1 MNKKR
6 SVVNHFTN
14 WLFAEYGVPR
24 IPVRV
29 MYKCDAIIDDGER
42 CYGYFGYDNGEEHVI
57 LVAAKRIGLTKC
69 LFVIAHE
76 FVHYMQYL
84 NNRNMEEKE
93 IIEEDAYFFETV
105 LVGKFLNNMKK
116 MGPKITKVIDV
127 SAPIRLL
134 QQTPQEVHE

>member
-6 SVVNHFTN
+6 SVINHFMN

-29 MYKCDAIIDDGER
+29 MYKCDAIIDDGEK
-42 CYGYFGYDNGEEHVI
+42 CYGYFGHDNGEERVI

-105 LVGKFLNNMKK
+105 LVGKFLNNTKK

-127 SAPIRLL
+127 SVPIRLL
-134 QQTPQEVHE
+134 KQTPQEV